1 MLIEIISDVICPWCF
16 IGKRHLEAA
25 LKLLA
30 EDGLHFT
37 TGWRPY
43 QLNPEMPPEGISRQM
58 YRTAKF
64 GSLARSQE
72 LDANV
77 AESGRV
83 VGLEFRFDRM
93 EVTPNTIEAHR
104 AVRIAGSVGLE
115 DAMVE
120 RLFAAYFTE
129 GCNVGDVAVLA
140 RLAGEIGMDPKL
152 LLGVSGRSDVI
163 ASDSAARAAGL
174 NGVPSFLM
182 QGYLLFSGAMP
193 AEQMAAQFRRAH
205 SILQARAA

>member
-1 MLIEIISDVICPWCF
+1 MICPWCF